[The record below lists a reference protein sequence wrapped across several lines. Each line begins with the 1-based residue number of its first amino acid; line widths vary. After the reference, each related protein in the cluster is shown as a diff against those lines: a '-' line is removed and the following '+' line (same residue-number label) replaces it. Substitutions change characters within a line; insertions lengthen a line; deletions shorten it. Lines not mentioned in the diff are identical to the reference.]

1 MSTLALTR
9 PAAAPAS
16 PVLERIHTP
25 GIPANDTAPSRA
37 ALIVRR
43 RERARRRDAH

>member
-1 MSTLALTR
+1 MSTLALSR
-9 PAAAPAS
+9 PAAAPVS
-16 PVLERIHTP
+16 PVLDRILAP
-25 GIPANDTAPSRA
+25 GIPANDTQTHRV